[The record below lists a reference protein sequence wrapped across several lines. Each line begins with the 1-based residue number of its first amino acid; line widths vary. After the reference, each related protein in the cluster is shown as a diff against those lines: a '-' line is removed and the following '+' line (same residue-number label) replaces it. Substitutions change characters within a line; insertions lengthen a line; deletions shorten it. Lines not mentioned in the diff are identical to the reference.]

1 MICACSCTEEDKE
14 EILKSLNYDSFSG
27 EDLLT
32 VVGRSWLLPWEYME
46 WIAVERFR
54 EGGPWEPCHYPEL
67 LYI

>member
-1 MICACSCTEEDKE
+1 M
-14 EILKSLNYDSFSG
+14 KSLNYDPFSG

-54 EGGPWEPCHYPEL
+54 KYRGRGRTTSE
-67 LYI
+67 I